1 MKLARKR
8 GGKTFPSSHH
18 YTQLETST
26 ASTTE
31 ITASSSA
38 KVATSATSAII
49 ATSEVSAG
57 SPTKATLIAAV
68 IIAAAKV
75 SAGSPAETAL
85 IITKIAL
92 VAALIALTGLLAQF
106 VADQATSRRAQATS
120 GPGIHALILIVAA
133 WIVGAIV
140 WWIAALVG
148 GLVKLIVVR
157 IIVGPSAE
165 EAAAA
170 TSASAAQHAE
180 QEDCRD
186 YDQANATQPASPAK
200 AASVHARNRKGTTA
214 RCTLQRLK
222 RGNRRAG
229 VVFVVA
235 ETIGEGVARI
245 GVLII
250 RERHATPTYNCQMPV
265 HSINRDHNLVAAIDT
280 PFSHLI
286 KARCGA

>member
-49 ATSEVSAG
+49 AT
-57 SPTKATLIAAV
+57 
-68 IIAAAKV
+68 AKV

-265 HSINRDHNLVAAIDT
+265 HGIDRDHNLVAAIDI